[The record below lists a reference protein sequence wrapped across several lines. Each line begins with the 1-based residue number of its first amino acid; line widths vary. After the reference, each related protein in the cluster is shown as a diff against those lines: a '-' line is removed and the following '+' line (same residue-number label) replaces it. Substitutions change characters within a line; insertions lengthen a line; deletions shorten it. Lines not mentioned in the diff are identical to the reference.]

1 MLKKGDLDHLDRLQ
15 LPIHFISGSEN
26 RMFVPKST
34 ERTYQLL
41 CEVNGPANY
50 RRSVYQGLGHLD
62 CYVGD
67 GACEAIWPDIA
78 STLE

>member
-1 MLKKGDLDHLDRLQ
+1 
-15 LPIHFISGSEN
+15 
-26 RMFVPKST
+26 
-34 ERTYQLL
+34 
-41 CEVNGPANY
+41 VNGPANY